1 MSQVAPQQQKRILL
15 VEDEFDTRELL
26 GRALERAGYACVAT
40 GSALEALDA
49 AREAEAIDLVVTDVV
64 LGSDSLGGLQLMTEL
79 RRQGL
84 RAPVVII
91 TAYAD
96 VEKLK
101 FALNEGAAHFLEKP
115 FRAPKLL
122 EVIERVL
129 GNHAPLN
136 HAVEEILARAQLTEK
151 ERTVARLLLEGLS
164 SNEIAL
170 REHNSPKT
178 IRQHVTQ
185 IYAKCGVA
193 SRAQFFRLAYLRE

>member
-1 MSQVAPQQQKRILL
+1 MTTATILL

-26 GRALERAGYACVAT
+26 GRALERAGYTCLTAA
-40 GSALEALDA
+40 SAPEALSA
-49 AREAEAIDLVVTDVV
+49 ARNASSIDLVVTDVV
-64 LGSDSLGGLQLMTEL
+64 LGTDSMAGLGLMTEL
-79 RRQGL
+79 RRQGV

-101 FALNEGAAHFLEKP
+101 IALNEGAAHFLEKP

-122 EVIERVL
+122 EVVERML
-129 GNHAPLN
+129 HSSPPLN
-136 HAVEEILARAQLTEK
+136 HAVEEILTRAQLTEK
-151 ERTVARLLLEGLS
+151 ERIVARLLLDGLS
-164 SNEIAL
+164 SSEIAA
-170 REHNSPKT
+170 RENNSPKT

-193 SRAQFFRLAYLRE
+193 SRAQFFRLAYLR

>member
-1 MSQVAPQQQKRILL
+1 MSRETPSSAQKTILL

-26 GRALERAGYACVAT
+26 GRALERAGYACLAT
-40 GSALEALDA
+40 GTVTAALSA
-49 AREAEAIDLVVTDVV
+49 ARAAAVIDLVVSDVV
-64 LGSDSLGGLQLMTEL
+64 LGADALGGLQLMTAL
-79 RRQGL
+79 RAQGV
-84 RAPVVII
+84 RAPVVVI

-129 GNHAPLN
+129 QSSAPLSQ
-136 HAVEEILARAQLTEK
+136 AVDELLARAQLTDK
-151 ERTVARLLLEGLS
+151 ELTVARMLLDGLS
-164 SNEIAL
+164 SNEIAA

-193 SRAQFFRLAYLRE
+193 SRAQFFRLAYLR

>member
-1 MSQVAPQQQKRILL
+1 MTVRKTILL

-26 GRALERAGYACVAT
+26 GRALERAGY
-40 GSALEALDA
+40 SAIMA
-49 AREAEAIDLVVTDVV
+49 ANAAEAQSAANAAGPIDVVVTDVV
-64 LGSDSLGGLQLMTEL
+64 LGRDSLGGLELMTAL
-79 RRQGL
+79 RRQGV
-84 RAPVVII
+84 RAPIVII

-101 FALNEGAAHFLEKP
+101 IALNEGAAHFLEKP

-129 GNHAPLN
+129 KNAVPLN
-136 HAVEEILARAQLTEK
+136 HAVEDVLARAQLTDK
-151 ERTVARLLLEGLS
+151 ELTVARLLLEGLS
-164 SNEIAL
+164 SNEIAA
-170 REHNSPKT
+170 RENNSLKT

-193 SRAQFFRLAYLRE
+193 SRAQFFRLAYLR

>member
-1 MSQVAPQQQKRILL
+1 MSARKTILL
-15 VEDEFDTRELL
+15 VEDEFDTLELL
-26 GRALERAGYACVAT
+26 GRALERAGYTALLAENASVAL
-40 GSALEALDA
+40 GLARA
-49 AREAEAIDLVVTDVV
+49 ASGIDLVVTDIV
-64 LGSDSLGGLQLMTEL
+64 LGTEAHGGLQLMTAL
-79 RRQGL
+79 RREGL

-129 GNHAPLN
+129 KNAVPLN
-136 HAVEEILARAQLTEK
+136 HAVEELLLRAQLTDK
-151 ERTVARLLLEGLS
+151 ELTVARLLLEGLS
-164 SNEIAL
+164 SSEIAE
-170 REHNSPKT
+170 RENNSPKT

-193 SRAQFFRLAYLRE
+193 SRAQFFRLAYLR

>member
-1 MSQVAPQQQKRILL
+1 MSARKTILL
-15 VEDEFDTRELL
+15 VDDELDTRELL
-26 GRALERAGYACVAT
+26 ARALERAGHA
-40 GSALEALDA
+40 ALTAADAAEALSA
-49 AREAEAIDLVVTDVV
+49 AEAASAIDLVVTDVV
-64 LGSDSLGGLQLMTEL
+64 LGTDSQGGLELMTAL
-79 RRQGL
+79 RRQGV

-101 FALNEGAAHFLEKP
+101 IALNEGAAHFLEKP

-129 GNHAPLN
+129 RNAVPFN
-136 HAVEEILARAQLTEK
+136 HAVEELLLRAQLTDK
-151 ERTVARLLLEGLS
+151 ELTVARLLLEGLS
-164 SNEIAL
+164 SSEIAA
-170 REHNSPKT
+170 RENNSPKT

-193 SRAQFFRLAYLRE
+193 SRAQFFRLAYLR

>member
-1 MSQVAPQQQKRILL
+1 MSAHKTILL

-26 GRALERAGYACVAT
+26 GRALERAGY
-40 GSALEALDA
+40 SALTAANAAEALSA
-49 AREAEAIDLVVTDVV
+49 AHAKSNAIDLVVTDVV
-64 LGSDSLGGLQLMTEL
+64 LGTDALGGLALMSEL
-79 RRQGL
+79 RRTGL

-101 FALNEGAAHFLEKP
+101 IALNGGAAYFLEKP

-129 GNHAPLN
+129 KSAVPFN
-136 HAVEEILARAQLTEK
+136 HAVDEILGRAQLTDK
-151 ERTVARLLLEGLS
+151 ELRVARLLLDGLS
-164 SNEIAL
+164 SNEIAA

-185 IYAKCGVA
+185 IYAKCGVT
-193 SRAQFFRLAYLRE
+193 SRAQFFRLAYLR

>member
-1 MSQVAPQQQKRILL
+1 MSARKTILL
-15 VEDEFDTRELL
+15 VDDELDTRELL
-26 GRALERAGYACVAT
+26 ARALERAGHA
-40 GSALEALDA
+40 ALTAADAAEALSA
-49 AREAEAIDLVVTDVV
+49 AEAASAIDLVVTDVV
-64 LGSDSLGGLQLMTEL
+64 LGTDSQGGLELMTAL
-79 RRQGL
+79 RRQGV

-101 FALNEGAAHFLEKP
+101 IALNEGAAHFLEKP

-129 GNHAPLN
+129 KNAVPFD
-136 HAVEEILARAQLTEK
+136 HAVEELLLRAQLTDK
-151 ERTVARLLLEGLS
+151 ELTVARLLLEGLS
-164 SNEIAL
+164 SSEIAA
-170 REHNSPKT
+170 RENNSPKT

-193 SRAQFFRLAYLRE
+193 SRAQFFRLAYLR